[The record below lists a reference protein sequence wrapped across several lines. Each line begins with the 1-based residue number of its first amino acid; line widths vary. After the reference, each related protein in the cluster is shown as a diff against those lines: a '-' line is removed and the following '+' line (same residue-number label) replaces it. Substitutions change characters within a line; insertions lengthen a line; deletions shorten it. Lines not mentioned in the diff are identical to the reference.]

1 MGSVVVMVV
10 VMVMVKVVVV
20 VVVGRHH
27 HPQSLRSRKYY
38 QWYTQRTPSRRRH
51 NPSKARMVMQEKIAN
66 AQPHDPN
73 MVRLPDGSWGKIQQT
88 TSGYR
93 IIEAV
98 ESPASLVDPVFE
110 SAVSEATQEEPRVTT
125 LALLKKVAFTPST
138 LMGHAYLTSTVDPKS
153 GKLYF
158 VGDIGD
164 FVNHC
169 IRFTLKYGFGVQV
182 AITSGLKT
190 IGEVMQVANN

>member
-1 MGSVVVMVV
+1 MV
-10 VMVMVKVVVV
+10 
-20 VVVGRHH
+20 
-27 HPQSLRSRKYY
+27 
-38 QWYTQRTPSRRRH
+38 WF
-51 NPSKARMVMQEKIAN
+51 
-66 AQPHDPN
+66 
-73 MVRLPDGSWGKIQQT
+73 PDGSWGKIQQT

-190 IGEVMQVANN
+190 IGEVMQGANN